1 MFTSSP
7 QSSNATGATTQ
18 SFEEEANALTNRILA
33 TISGSLSILGSSFI
47 IVTYFLWKDLRST
60 SRKILGYISFADF
73 CLATSALEGLWN
85 SEMTSSDNPSCEA
98 QSFVTTTASLWSF
111 FWTTFLAVFLYMI
124 AVKKRRRE
132 AEIIFKVFHVF
143 GWGIPLVIVGI
154 ALGEE
159 ALGNDMDKVTPGW
172 CWINTT
178 LKDKIFWMLITG
190 KAWEISS
197 CILCFLFFILLILH
211 IRKKVY
217 HDNGQLSSTLSKE
230 TALKVQKRLILVP
243 ALFVMVRIWGTIRFL
258 LFWRYDGS
266 GHDSAWWEEA
276 LLYLQGMGDGLQG
289 FTNFLLF
296 SFFTEKFQTT
306 LKQAFLACRRIQGPT
321 SEASQ
326 SIVVTASEDR
336 NVNENTYLL
345 SH

>member
-18 SFEEEANALTNRILA
+18 SFEKEANASTNRILS

-60 SRKILGYISFADF
+60 SRRILGYISFADF
-73 CLATSALEGLWN
+73 CLAASALEGLWN
-85 SEMTSSDNPSCEA
+85 SDNRPCKA

-124 AVKKRRRE
+124 VVKKKRRE

-154 ALGEE
+154 ALGEDK
-159 ALGNDMDKVTPGW
+159 LGNDLDKVTPGW
-172 CWINTT
+172 CWINSRSTF
-178 LKDKIFWMLITG
+178 KDKIFWMLITG

-197 CILCFLFFILLILH
+197 CILCFLFFIFLILH

-217 HDNGQLSSTLSKE
+217 HDKGQLSSTLSKE
-230 TALKVQKRLILVP
+230 TALKVEKRLILVP
-243 ALFVMVRIWGTIRFL
+243 VVFVMVRIWGTIRFL
-258 LFWRYDGS
+258 LYWVHYRS
-266 GHDSAWWEEA
+266 GDDSAWWEKA

-306 LKQAFLACRRIQGPT
+306 FKQAFLACRRIQGPT

-326 SIVVTASEDR
+326 STVVTASQDR

>member
-73 CLATSALEGLWN
+73 CLAASALEGLWH
-85 SEMTSSDNPSCEA
+85 SDNRPCKA

-124 AVKKRRRE
+124 VVKKKRRE
-132 AEIIFKVFHVF
+132 AEIMFKVFHVF

-154 ALGEE
+154 ALREDK
-159 ALGNDMDKVTPGW
+159 LGNDWDKVTPGW
-172 CWINTT
+172 CWINST
-178 LKDKIFWMLITG
+178 KDEILWMWITG

-197 CILCFLFFILLILH
+197 CILCFLFFILLRLH

-217 HDNGQLSSTLSKE
+217 HDKGQLSSTLSKE

-258 LFWRYDGS
+258 LYSFGYRLDD
-266 GHDSAWWEEA
+266 HWWEEA

-321 SEASQ
+321 SEESQ

>member
-7 QSSNATGATTQ
+7 QSINATGATTQ

-73 CLATSALEGLWN
+73 CLAASALEGLWH
-85 SEMTSSDNPSCEA
+85 SDNSPCEV

-124 AVKKRRRE
+124 VVKKKRRE

-154 ALGEE
+154 ALGEDK
-159 ALGNDMDKVTPGW
+159 LGNDSDEVTPGW
-172 CWINTT
+172 CWINST
-178 LKDKIFWMLITG
+178 KDKILWMWITG
-190 KAWEISS
+190 KAWEISG
-197 CILCFLFFILLILH
+197 CILCFLFFILLRLH

-217 HDNGQLSSTLSKE
+217 HDKGQLSSTLSKE

-243 ALFVMVRIWGTIRFL
+243 ALFVMVRIWGTIRFFL
-258 LFWRYDGS
+258 YWVYGS

-306 LKQAFLACRRIQGPT
+306 LKQAFLACHRIQGPT

>member
-1 MFTSSP
+1 MWNISSCFRFFFLIIFHHFLFIQIRFYFFRKGGGIRSAFFWQGSIAWHSKSFFARTRDESRTIQYKEYYWYYWHGKRNKPMIWDLFILQVALVLLRMMFTSSP

-73 CLATSALEGLWN
+73 CLAASALDGLWH
-85 SEMTSSDNPSCEA
+85 SRMTSSDHPSCKA

-124 AVKKRRRE
+124 VMKKKRRE

-154 ALGEE
+154 ALGEDK
-159 ALGNDMDKVTPGW
+159 LGNDFDKVTPGW
-172 CWINTT
+172 CWINSTE
-178 LKDKIFWMLITG
+178 DKIFWMWITG

-197 CILCFLFFILLILH
+197 CILCFLLFFLLRLH
-211 IRKKVY
+211 IRKKV
-217 HDNGQLSSTLSKE
+217 S
-230 TALKVQKRLILVP
+230 ARLP
-243 ALFVMVRIWGTIRFL
+243 
-258 LFWRYDGS
+258 
-266 GHDSAWWEEA
+266 
-276 LLYLQGMGDGLQG
+276 
-289 FTNFLLF
+289 
-296 SFFTEKFQTT
+296 
-306 LKQAFLACRRIQGPT
+306 
-321 SEASQ
+321 
-326 SIVVTASEDR
+326 
-336 NVNENTYLL
+336 
-345 SH
+345 